1 MVAYHCDAS
10 SIMAVPF
17 KSRKDRGPYRYLKGT
32 AMIELASQ
40 WYATMIYWLPVLEIT
55 GNRPVSSVYS
65 LLMCVVLMC
74 ISLSHSLGIGSVGL
88 ICFLVGLVDRT
99 CCRVW
104 TIWPLM
110 VSLHAGQ
117 YLVALWYVSPGHKS
131 KFPALIALSQVS
143 CTGKPPTEWK
153 YCIRASTLGIS

>member
-1 MVAYHCDAS
+1 MMVLYTNIRS
-10 SIMAVPF
+10 LYL
-17 KSRKDRGPYRYLKGT
+17 RELKGT
-32 AMIELASQ
+32 AMIALASQ

-74 ISLSHSLGIGSVGL
+74 ILLYPSLGIGSVGL
-88 ICFLVGLVDRT
+88 LCFLVGIVDRK

-110 VSLHAGQ
+110 VSFHTGK
-117 YLVALWYVSPGHKS
+117 YLVAFWYVSPGHES
-131 KFPALIALSQVS
+131 KFPALIALSKVS
-143 CTGKPPTEWK
+143 RTRKPAAVWK
-153 YCIRASTLGIS
+153 YRIRASTLGR